1 MIVKDVMTKDVIKFS
16 IEDSIVKVLKTF
28 SNKRISGA
36 PVLKGK
42 EVVGMIT
49 DVDIIANL
57 DIYTPRIHF
66 SSSPDFLLI
75 LAGLK
80 SKRKAD
86 EIENEMKVMKKFK
99 VKDFMTKR
107 VFTINQNESITESAR
122 MMHEKEITRL
132 PVIDENENL
141 VGIIARQDIIK
152 ALTKLQL

>member
-1 MIVKDVMTKDVIKFS
+1 MLVKDVMTKNVVKFS
-16 IEDSIVKVLKTF
+16 IEDSIVKVLKAF
-28 SNKRISGA
+28 SKKKISGG

-42 EVVGMIT
+42 EIVGMIT

-66 SSSPDFLLI
+66 NSNPDFLLI

-80 SKRKAD
+80 SKRKAE

-107 VFTINQNESITESAR
+107 VFTINQKETITEAAR
-122 MMHEKEITRL
+122 IMHEKEITRL
-132 PVIDENENL
+132 PVIDDDKKL
-141 VGIIARQDIIK
+141 VGIVARQDIIR
-152 ALTKLQL
+152 ALVKIGN